1 MKALDFNKLKGATDI
16 EKLTSIWPSCGY
28 IYAQE
33 KINGVQIQIDRN
45 VQSTRNKKVFAKDF
59 FPPRFQE
66 AFARIPP
73 GVCLLGE
80 LYIPNVPLATLAGA
94 VNVNSAHLNPTF
106 DDKLQIHVWD
116 IHHWYDAPANWSLPA
131 RHNKL
136 ALIHKDLKMFTHLYP
151 IVCYSPADAQ
161 ALYTGL
167 CKRPESEGIVYHIPP
182 AYHFMTNE
190 VSTDFIKRKK
200 RHEAEFKCVGVT
212 EGKGKRKGMLGTFV
226 LSSEHGEFKVG
237 GGAGLT
243 DELLDYYYA
252 HPPINQWI
260 TISYEEMSVNN
271 LPLRPQFVAVRNYE

>member
-1 MKALDFNKLKGATDI
+1 MKALDFNKLKGADDLA
-16 EKLTSIWPSCGY
+16 KLQSVWPACGY
-28 IYAQE
+28 IYSQE
-33 KINGVQIQIDRN
+33 KINGVQIQMDCN

-66 AFARIPP
+66 TFAKIPP

-116 IHHWYDAPANWSLPA
+116 IHHWYDAPANWPLEA

-136 ALIHKDLKMFTHLYP
+136 RRIIHTSNCLKYVMAVACPDVAF
-151 IVCYSPADAQ
+151 ADSIYKQTCQ
-161 ALYTGL
+161 AT
-167 CKRPESEGIVYHIPP
+167 EAEGVVYHIPP
-182 AYHFMTNE
+182 AFHFMGTE
-190 VSTDFIKRKK
+190 TSTDFIKRKK

-226 LSSEHGEFKVG
+226 LASEAGEFKVG

-243 DELLDYYYA
+243 DELLDYYYS
-252 HPPINQWI
+252 HPPINSFV